1 MEQQSFEYLK
11 KLSEASV
18 KPRETIEEELEKAYY
33 LAAYDNLMSFCQVV
47 DPKSRVE
54 GEEYIPNWHHE
65 LIADIFMSVEADVRQ
80 GKKRRVILSVP
91 PRHGKSELATIRFP
105 AWVLGRNPSW
115 PIIVSAYSS
124 GLATKFGERTRDL
137 IKDERYSKTFPVVL
151 NKSTKS
157 KNDWAIDTID
167 ANGERKKS
175 FGSYT
180 AVGVGGSV
188 TGKGAKIA
196 IIDDPIKNRE
206 EANSALQRD
215 KIWDFWT
222 STLSTRLEGTGNAV
236 IVIMTRWHVDDLVG
250 RLIEEEKQKKEAGL
264 PHDTWEVVEL
274 PALAIKDEVFNGK
287 LRRREGEPLWPDK
300 LPLRELQVIRDRS
313 MMDWAALYQQNPV
326 LSELQEFKEEMFT
339 PRWQAND
346 LKGKRLQYVTL
357 VDPAISQ
364 KKEADNTVVLTV
376 AKEIDGANIYRIRED
391 AGKFNPRQTIDLI
404 FKHNNEFSSTV
415 YIETIAFQAAL
426 KFALEEEQVKRQI
439 YFPIKEIKPK
449 GSKEERIRQLIP
461 MYERGVIYGRQYGDG
476 DYMREAMEFPRGKH
490 DDRIDCMAMLFFA
503 FNNTRRN
510 KKRSFIPHFVGYNK
524 TKQ

>member
-1 MEQQSFEYLK
+1 MEQEKLNFLK
-11 KLSEASV
+11 DKSKRRKQEKEILTSED
-18 KPRETIEEELEKAYY
+18 ELYY
-33 LAAYDNLMSFCQVV
+33 LAAYDDLMSFCQVV
-47 DPKSRVE
+47 DPKSRIDNE
-54 GEEYIPNWHHE
+54 AYLPNWHHE
-65 LIADIFMSVEADVRQ
+65 LIADTFMSVEKDVRA
-80 GKKRRVILSVP
+80 GKKRRIILSVP

-137 IKDERYSKTFPVVL
+137 IRDERYGKIFPVVL

-157 KNDWAIDTID
+157 KNDWAIDTVD
-167 ANGERKKS
+167 AKGNRTKS

-206 EANSALQRD
+206 EANSPLQRE

-250 RLIEEEKQKKEAGL
+250 RLIEEEKQKREAGM
-264 PHDTWEVVEL
+264 PHDVWEVIEF
-274 PALAIKDEVFNGK
+274 PALALQDEFYKGNLV
-287 LRRREGEPLWPDK
+287 RVEGDALWPEK
-300 LPLRELQVIRDRS
+300 LPLSELQVIRDRS
-313 MMDWAALYQQNPV
+313 LMDWAALYQQNPV
-326 LSELQEFKEEMFT
+326 LSELQEFKEEMFE
-339 PRWQAND
+339 PKWSEND
-346 LKGKRLQYVTL
+346 LKGKRLKYVTL

-376 AKEIDGANIYRIRED
+376 AKEIDGANFYRIRED
-391 AGKFNPRQTIDLI
+391 AGKFTPKQTIDLI
-404 FKHNNEFSSTV
+404 FKHQSEFDSTV
-415 YIETIAFQAAL
+415 FIETVAFQAAL

-439 YFPIKEIKPK
+439 YFSIKEIRPK

-461 MYERGVIYGRQYGDG
+461 LYERGVIFGRTYGDG
-476 DYMREAMEFPRGKH
+476 DYIREALEFPRGKH
-490 DDRIDCMAMLFFA
+490 DDRIDCMSMIFNA
-503 FNNTRRN
+503 FENTRKHR
-510 KKRSFIPHFVGYNK
+510 KKSFIPHFTGYNRLK
-524 TKQ
+524 R